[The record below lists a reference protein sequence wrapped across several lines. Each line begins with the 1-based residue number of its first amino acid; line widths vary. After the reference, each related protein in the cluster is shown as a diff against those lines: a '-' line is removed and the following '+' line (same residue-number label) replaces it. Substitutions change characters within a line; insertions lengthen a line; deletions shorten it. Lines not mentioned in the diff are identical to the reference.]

1 MMTASP
7 VYFIDIDL
15 LLESWSQS
23 LLETIKELM

>member
-1 MMTASP
+1 MMTASA

-15 LLESWSQS
+15 VLEGGSQS